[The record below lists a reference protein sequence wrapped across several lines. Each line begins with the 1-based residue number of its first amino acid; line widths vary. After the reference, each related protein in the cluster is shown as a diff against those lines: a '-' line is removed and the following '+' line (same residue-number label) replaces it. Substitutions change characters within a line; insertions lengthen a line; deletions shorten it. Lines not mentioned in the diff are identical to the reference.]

1 MTIHKL
7 VRLDYNLGDNYFIDI
22 IDFDGY
28 NVISWALYMDNI
40 RHINDNSIPIMTS
53 DTHTDKDLIRYVKK
67 HRKYDIF
74 HIINSVS
81 WILIILM
88 WISILMRNILSDDFS
103 KYIQGIWLGLF
114 IAWGVVIIT
123 YLITDLKNHKS
134 ETLYRKEKL
143 DRKLVDWENK
153 YNEK

>member
-22 IDFDGY
+22 TDFNGHK
-28 NVISWALYMDNI
+28 VSWSLYMDNI
-40 RHINDNSIPIMTS
+40 RYINNDSTPIMTS
-53 DTHTDKDLIRYVKK
+53 DTHTDKDLIRYVKT
-67 HRKYDIF
+67 HRVFDTSY
-74 HIINSVS
+74 IINVIS
-81 WILIILM
+81 WILIVLM
-88 WISILMRNILSDDFS
+88 WISILMGNILNHDFS

-114 IAWGVVIIT
+114 TAWDVVIVIYLIT
-123 YLITDLKNHKS
+123 YLKNSKS

-143 DRKLVDWENK
+143 DKKLKNWENK

>member
-22 IDFDGY
+22 TDFDGHK
-28 NVISWALYMDNI
+28 VSWALYMDNI
-40 RHINDNSIPIMTS
+40 RCINDESTPIMTS

-67 HRKYDIF
+67 HRQFNTF
-74 HIINSVS
+74 HIITMIS

-88 WISILMRNILSDDFS
+88 WISVLMRTILNNDFS

-114 IAWGVVIIT
+114 IAWGLVVIT
-123 YLITDLKNHKS
+123 YLITDLKNSKS
-134 ETLYRKEKL
+134 EALYRKERLDKKL
-143 DRKLVDWENK
+143 NDWENK
-153 YNEK
+153 YNEQ

>member
-22 IDFDGY
+22 TDFDGHK
-28 NVISWALYMDNI
+28 VTWALYMDNV
-40 RHINDNSIPIMTS
+40 RYINSESTPIMTS
-53 DTHTDKDLIRYVKK
+53 DTHTDKDLIRYVKT
-67 HRKYDIF
+67 HRVFDTSYV
-74 HIINSVS
+74 INAIS
-81 WILIILM
+81 WILIVSM
-88 WISILMRNILSDDFS
+88 WISTLMRNILNHDFS

-114 IAWGVVIIT
+114 TAWGVVIIT

-134 ETLYRKEKL
+134 ETLYCKEKL
-143 DRKLVDWENK
+143 DKKLNDWENK